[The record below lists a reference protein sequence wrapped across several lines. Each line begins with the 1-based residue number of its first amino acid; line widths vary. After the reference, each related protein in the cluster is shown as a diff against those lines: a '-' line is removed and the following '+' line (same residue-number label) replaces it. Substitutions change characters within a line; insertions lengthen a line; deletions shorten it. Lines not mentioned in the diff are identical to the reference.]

1 LTCYNI
7 KPDENI
13 SDFNELINYLES
25 RTNDVDESLFTN
37 LINFF
42 KAISCLPH
50 SSAAAERLFSHLTTM
65 KTKYRNKLDVST
77 CDALLL
83 TKQILGD
90 KNCYNWNPPDDLIKL
105 M

>member
-1 LTCYNI
+1 
-7 KPDENI
+7 
-13 SDFNELINYLES
+13 
-25 RTNDVDESLFTN
+25 VDESLFTN

-83 TKQILGD
+83 TKQITCLQINLYLEQPMEVQLFATFLQRR
-90 KNCYNWNPPDDLIKL
+90 K
-105 M
+105 